1 MKALLHNLES
11 FILIFFSAEP
21 EHRKI
26 FPRQLGFCTAGRNF
40 ITDFYMRIN
49 KLYNYSPNDRRH
61 ERILPTVQEKSGKE
75 N

>member
-26 FPRQLGFCTAGRNF
+26 FPRQLGFCTAGGSF
-40 ITDFYMRIN
+40 ITDFLWELIIYIIIQLMTDGMRGYFP
-49 KLYNYSPNDRRH
+49 L
-61 ERILPTVQEKSGKE
+61 
-75 N
+75 